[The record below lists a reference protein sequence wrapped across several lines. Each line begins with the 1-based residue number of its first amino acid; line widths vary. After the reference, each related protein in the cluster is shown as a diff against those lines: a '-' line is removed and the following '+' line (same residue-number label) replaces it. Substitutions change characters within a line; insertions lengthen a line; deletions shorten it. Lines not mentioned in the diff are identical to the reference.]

1 MNGGSTTRLSTARLD
16 AVIFDLDDT
25 LHDDTFAYHSA
36 ARTTAGEVAERHAVA
51 AQTLYEA
58 YVANAELFWQRLS
71 REDLATQLSGRRAD
85 LWLAALRT
93 VGFADETL
101 ARWCSERYNRLRK
114 DHLRLFPGA
123 IELLGRLHA
132 HGLKL
137 GLLTNGFA
145 ETHREKITL
154 LAIEQF
160 FDAIFIADEV
170 GLLKPD
176 PAIFRHA
183 CGEMGV
189 EPSRTAMVGDRYER
203 DIIGAHEAGL
213 FTVWINL
220 RGEDVPPAAP
230 QPDAIVGTTAD
241 VGEALLALFGEET

>member
-1 MNGGSTTRLSTARLD
+1 VIALD

-36 ARTTAGEVAERHAVA
+36 ARATAAEVAGRRAVSA
-51 AQTLYEA
+51 HTLYEA
-58 YVANAELFWQRLS
+58 YVANAEAFWRKLS
-71 REDLATQLSGRRAD
+71 REDLATQLSGRRTD
-85 LWLAALRT
+85 LWLAALNSA
-93 VGFADETL
+93 GAGEGDL
-101 ARWCSERYNRLRK
+101 ARWCSDRYNQLRK

-123 IELLGRLHA
+123 VELLAHLRG

-145 ETHREKITL
+145 ETHREKIAL

-160 FDAIFIADEV
+160 FDSIFIADEV

-176 PAIFRHA
+176 PAIFLHA
-183 CGEMGV
+183 CEEMGV
-189 EPSRTAMVGDRYER
+189 APGRTAMVGDRYDR

-220 RGEDVPPAAP
+220 HAEPVPSGAP
-230 QPDAIVGTTAD
+230 QPDSVVEATAD
-241 VGEALLALFGEET
+241 VGEALLALFKDA